1 MTRRYPLSDAM
12 QAFVARTQSY
22 AAKDPSITAQRA
34 AYERMAADFTPPRPP
49 GLRISELCLDRLPA
63 VRLYRPAGLPP
74 DTGWPTVLYLHGGG
88 WMLGGL
94 GSHEFITAEL
104 AAELGALV
112 VAVDYRLAPEHP
124 YPAALDD
131 CLAVWRRLRNGTLG
145 EPVDTSRLLVMGDSA
160 GGNLAAGLC
169 LALREA
175 GEPQPAGQ
183 LLIYPA
189 LGDGETP
196 SRKSCAD
203 APLLSRADLD
213 ACLAAYLPHAGDW
226 RDPLALPLRSG
237 DFRGLPPA
245 FVAVAEFDPLRDDG
259 ERYCMALRE
268 AGVECEFF
276 PGHGLV
282 HGALR
287 ARGVEEVEALYRELY
302 QALRR
307 FLR

>member
-1 MTRRYPLSDAM
+1 MARRYPLSDAM
-12 QAFVARTQSY
+12 QAFVERTQSY
-22 AAKDPSITAQRA
+22 AESDPSITAQRA
-34 AYERMAADFTPPRPP
+34 AYERMAAAFTPPRPP
-49 GLRISELCLDRLPA
+49 GLRISELCLDRLPT
-63 VRLYRPAGLPP
+63 VRLYRPADLRP
-74 DTGWPTVLYLHGGG
+74 DSGWPTVLYLHGGG
-88 WMLGGL
+88 WTLGSL

-104 AAELGALV
+104 ALELGALV

-124 YPAALDD
+124 YPAALED
-131 CLAVWRRLRNGTLG
+131 CLAVWRRLRSGTLG
-145 EPVDTSRLLVMGDSA
+145 EPVDSSRLLVMGDSA
-160 GGNLAAGLC
+160 GGNLAAALC

-196 SRKSCAD
+196 SRTSCAD

-276 PGHGLV
+276 PGRGLV

-287 ARGVEEVEALYRELY
+287 ARGVEEVEALYRALY
-302 QALRR
+302 QALRG